1 MKATNSRGL
10 RVRIAVGLVLAGLAL
25 LPAAEAE
32 AQDRGRDY
40 TLSYSS
46 GLNVSPAYEGWE
58 RDADG
63 QRYFLFGYMNHNWE
77 EEIVAPAGPDNAI
90 EPGGPDRGQPTRFLP
105 RRNRFMFR
113 VPVPEGF
120 SDTDEMVWTLTTNG
134 VTEKAY
140 ATLRL
145 DYFVDSMVRA
155 SEQGAIGAGTTN
167 PVIRSNTAPT
177 LTIEGATERQVRVG
191 EPLTLVARATDD
203 GIPESRRLRTSRRRG
218 QSDRHESVASPLPRD
233 REQRDRAA
241 HVVVRLSGRR
251 RGEVRPAAGHRL
263 GGHAAG
269 SALAL
274 VAALGDARAAAGQR
288 LGRLGD
294 VPGAGRLH
302 APLAGRATAHSTWTE
317 M

>member
-1 MKATNSRGL
+1 M
-10 RVRIAVGLVLAGLAL
+10 GLVLAGLAL
-25 LPAAEAE
+25 LPAPEAE
-32 AQDRGRDY
+32 AQGPGRDA

-77 EEIVAPAGPDNAI
+77 EEIVAPTGPDNAI
-90 EPGGPDRGQPTRFLP
+90 EPGGPDRGQPTRLLP

-113 VPVPEGF
+113 VPVPEEF

-218 QSDRHESVASPLPRD
+218 QSDRLNPWRPPYRATVSSETGLRMSWFVYRGAGAVRFDPPQVTVWEDTRPGALSPWSPHWVTPEPPPDNGWVASVTFQ
-233 REQRDRAA
+233 E
-241 HVVVRLSGRR
+241 
-251 RGEVRPAAGHRL
+251 
-263 GGHAAG
+263 
-269 SALAL
+269 
-274 VAALGDARAAAGQR
+274 
-288 LGRLGD
+288 
-294 VPGAGRLH
+294 PGVYTLR
-302 APLAGRATAHSTWTE
+302 GRASDGALDVDRDVTVTVVP
-317 M
+317 